1 MICVTVEVRDN
12 EGRSPLDILLE
23 GIDDP
28 NSGNKRHFGF
38 LIAQYLLSCGYGD
51 DENRV
56 KWLYKACRC
65 GKLEVVMELV
75 ERHNVDPKGEH
86 THTQHAWS
94 VSVEFMYT
102 SVRELT

>member
-1 MICVTVEVRDN
+1 MICVTVDVRDG

-23 GIDDP
+23 GIDNFWIQRD
-28 NSGNKRHFGF
+28 NDFD
-38 LIAQYLLSCGYGD
+38 IAHYLLSCGYV
-51 DENRV
+51 DEEDRV
-56 KWLYKACRC
+56 KSLYKACWWDSL
-65 GKLEVVMELV
+65 KVVKVLV
-75 ERHNVDPKGEH
+75 ERHCVDPKGEH